1 MGQFNL
7 NEKQKEA
14 VEYKDGDLLI
24 IAGAGTGKTSVL
36 TKRIINIIEKEWAEP
51 SEILALTFTE
61 KASNEM
67 QERIDD
73 ALTFGYEEVWV
84 STFHSFCD
92 KVLRQDGYHIGL
104 DGEYSLMTTAQSYIF
119 MRKHLFD
126 LSLDIFRPQGNP
138 TQFLNDL
145 LKHFSRLQDEDVSPD
160 DYIAFAKDLPKS
172 TIEEKETFEESNE
185 LARVYK
191 EYTDLKV
198 KNSKLDF
205 GDLIIFTLNLLREKP
220 NVLEKYRNLF
230 KYILVDEFQDTNY
243 TQNVLVN
250 LLVLGSASS
259 TKMEERPIL
268 TVVGD
273 DDQAIYKFRGA
284 AISNILQF
292 KDTYPEA
299 REVVLLENYRSR
311 QEILDKSYD
320 LITHNNPNRLEV
332 TEKIDKKL
340 IAKGVF
346 EEDNDVVNF
355 VTAFDEDKEGEWIAS
370 EILKLTGHGDLASEV
385 DKTQQYDEEGQASFV
400 DTVKDK
406 SNYNFSDI
414 AILVR
419 ANSHSESIVQ
429 NLRYSGI
436 PFKLGGSRG
445 LYFRDEIQNLI
456 AFLRIL
462 IDYSDGISMY
472 KLLSMDIWNLSPREY
487 MELNRISREKHIT
500 LFEEL
505 ENLWEVRLGEDEF
518 TKQELMEKESN
529 LISKMF
535 SKEAIVGISNLL
547 MLMDYS
553 IKKVKEG
560 RAIGEILYDF
570 IKESGYLDSFLLE
583 ESTENLFAV
592 SNLQKFFDLVK
603 NYEKENTDSNIY
615 EYVDYLNY
623 CIEVGE
629 SPLVD
634 QVDLEDVNAVNILT
648 VHASK
653 GLEFPIVLMSNL
665 VSERFPTRNRKD
677 VIPIHED
684 LIKEEMPVKLNE
696 KEAHMQEER
705 RLFYVGATRAKE
717 RLYLTAANYY
727 GNGKR
732 RKKPSA
738 FLYEI
743 LDRDVTDEFIIQQ
756 KKRVEDEKDFEVIH
770 EEDTESLLPDNLNMN
785 IVKKISYSQIHVY
798 EDCPKKYEYAYVLR
812 VPQRPSAAMS
822 FGTTVHNTLKTFYE
836 QLKRSK
842 EGLGIEEPPTEEFLL
857 EQYEKNWVGA
867 GYESNAHEKKRKE
880 VGREIMSEYYKKM
893 YSPDE
898 KPYMLEEGFS
908 VHIGESVF
916 KGKIDRMDLVRV
928 NEAGVPEV
936 VILDYKTG
944 KVKNDANIKKDLQL
958 PLYCIFAEEKLGVKV
973 VGAKYIFVEHNE
985 VVEVDVSQ
993 KRREKSRDLIPGI
1006 VESISGRDFHANPGF
1021 NCRFC
1026 DYNSVCKDAQL

>member
-7 NEKQKEA
+7 NEKQREA
-14 VEYKDGDLLI
+14 VEHKDGDLLI

-36 TKRIINIIEKEWAEP
+36 TKRVINIIEKEWAKP

-73 ALTFGYEEVWV
+73 ALTYGYEEVWV

-92 KVLRQDGYHIGL
+92 KLLRQEGYHIGL
-104 DGEYSLMTTAQSYIF
+104 DGDYSLMTTAQSYIF
-119 MRKHLFD
+119 MRKNLFN
-126 LSLDIFRPQGNP
+126 LSLDKFRPQGSP
-138 TQFLNDL
+138 TRFLNDL
-145 LKHFSRLQDEDVSPD
+145 LKHFSRLQDEDVSPE
-160 DYIAFAKDLPKS
+160 DYVSFAKKLPKG
-172 TIEEKETFEESNE
+172 TTEEKETYAEVQE
-185 LARVYK
+185 LSKVYK
-191 EYTDLKV
+191 EYTDLKI
-198 KNSKLDF
+198 KNSKIDF
-205 GDLIIFTLNLLREKP
+205 GDLIIFTLKLLREKP
-220 NVLEKYRNLF
+220 NVLEKYREQF

-250 LLVLGSASS
+250 LLVLGGKESS
-259 TKMEERPIL
+259 EMKQRPWL

-299 REVVLLENYRSR
+299 KEVVLLENYRSR

-340 IAKGVF
+340 KARGVF

-355 VTAFDEDKEGEWIAS
+355 VTAFDEDKEAEWVAS
-370 EILKLTGHGDLASEV
+370 EILRLTGHEELAEEV
-385 DKTQQYDEEGQASFV
+385 EKVQEYDKEGQASFI
-400 DTVKDK
+400 DK
-406 SNYNFSDI
+406 VEDKKNYNFSDI

-429 NLRYSGI
+429 NLRYNGI

-462 IDYSDGISMY
+462 TDYADEISMY

-487 MELNRISREKHIT
+487 MEVNRVAREKRIT

-505 ENLWEVRLGEDEF
+505 ENLWGVKLGEEEITKDELL
-518 TKQELMEKESN
+518 EVDNSLV
-529 LISKMF
+529 LKMF
-535 SKEAIVGISNLL
+535 SKEAVVGLSNLL
-547 MLMDYS
+547 LLLDYA
-553 IKKVKEG
+553 IKKVKDG
-560 RAIGEILYDF
+560 RSIGEILYDF
-570 IKESGYLDSFLLE
+570 IKESGYLDSFLKE
-583 ESTENLFAV
+583 ETTENLFAV
-592 SNLQKFFDLVK
+592 SNLQKFFDLIK
-603 NYEKENTDSNIY
+603 NYEKDNPDTNIY

-634 QVDLEDVNAVNILT
+634 QVDLEDLNAVNILT
-648 VHASK
+648 VHGSK
-653 GLEFPIVLMSNL
+653 GLEYPIVFLSNL

-696 KEAHMQEER
+696 REAHLQEER

-732 RKKPSA
+732 RKKPST

-743 LDRDVTDEFIIQQ
+743 LDRDITEEFIMDQ
-756 KKRVEDEKDFEVIH
+756 KRKEKERDFDVIH
-770 EEDTESLLPDNLNMN
+770 EEDTESLLPDNLNIN
-785 IVKKISYSQIHVY
+785 LVKKLSYSQIHVY

-822 FGTTVHNTLKTFYE
+822 FGTTVHNTLNVFYE

-842 EGLGIEEPPTEEFLL
+842 EGLGLDQPPTEEFLL
-857 EQYEKNWVGA
+857 DLYEKKWVGA
-867 GYESNAHEKKRKE
+867 GYESNAHEEKRKE
-880 VGREIMSEYYKKM
+880 VGREIMKEYYQKM

-898 KPYMLEEGFS
+898 RPYMLEEGFS
-908 VHIGESVF
+908 VHIGETVF

-928 NEAGVPEV
+928 NEEGIPEV
-936 VILDYKTG
+936 EIIDYKTG
-944 KVKNDANIKKDLQL
+944 KVKSDANIKKDLQL

-973 VGAKYIFVEHNE
+973 VGAKYLFVEHQE
-985 VVEVDVSQ
+985 IVEVDVSQ
-993 KRREKSRDLIPGI
+993 ERREKSRDLIPEI
-1006 VESISGRDFHANPGF
+1006 VERISSRDFVATPGF
-1021 NCRFC
+1021 NCKFC
-1026 DYNSVCKDAQL
+1026 DYNSVCKDAQM